1 MQSENTKIV
10 CTIGPASSS
19 KKTLRQLIRA
29 GMDVARLNFSH
40 GSHKGH
46 KGVIRSVRRLS
57 TELDKPVAILQDLQ
71 GPKIRTGELKEGRVE
86 LKKNQEWTITTRRIK
101 GGQGLISTTYRGI
114 VSDLKR
120 GDAILIDDGMIELKV
135 LSKDKEQ
142 LYCKVISGGILGE
155 HKGINLPG
163 VRTRIPSLTKKDK
176 EDLKV
181 GIEAGVDY
189 VAISFVR
196 SAKDVRALKRFLKN
210 KKVDIPVIA
219 KIEKPQA
226 LDELEGI
233 LDVCEGIMVAR
244 GDLGVELSPEKVP
257 VAQKKMIRMANE
269 KRKLVITATQMLESM
284 TEHPRPTRAETS
296 DVANAILDGTDAV
309 MLSAETSVGK
319 YPVESVRM
327 MRKIA
332 RETETNFPTKPLYDR
347 RPSNFPDVISEA
359 ACLAADDLGLKA
371 IVAFSQSGFTAG
383 LISKYRP
390 PVPIIAC
397 TPDVEV
403 QRRLALYWGVNARVV
418 PHLVGTDKMI
428 ETVEDLLL
436 KERLAK
442 KGDRIA
448 ILGGTP
454 LATRGKTN
462 MMKLHVVK

>member
-1 MQSENTKIV
+1 MQSQNTKIV
-10 CTIGPASSS
+10 CTIGPSSS
-19 KKTLRQLIRA
+19 SIKTLRQLIRA

>member
-244 GDLGVELSPEKVP
+244 GDLGVELSLEKVP
-257 VAQKKMIRMANE
+257 VAQKRMIRMANE

-284 TEHPRPTRAETS
+284 TDHPRPTRAETS

-309 MLSAETSVGK
+309 MLSAETSVGN

>member
-1 MQSENTKIV
+1 MHSENTKIV
-10 CTIGPASSS
+10 CTIGPASST
-19 KKTLRQLIRA
+19 KTVLRKLIKA

-40 GSHKGH
+40 GLHKH
-46 KGVIRSVRRLS
+46 HEKVIRFVRNLS

-71 GPKIRTGELKEGRVE
+71 GPKIRTGELRGGKVE
-86 LKKNQEWTITTRRIK
+86 LRKNEAWTITTRRVK
-101 GGQGLISTTYRGI
+101 GGQGLISTPYRGI
-114 VSDLKR
+114 VNDLSA
-120 GDAILIDDGMIELKV
+120 GDKVLIDDGLMELKV
-135 LSKDKEQ
+135 LSKDKAH
-142 LYCKVISGGILGE
+142 LYCKVISGGVLGE

-163 VRTRIPSLTKKDK
+163 VTNSIPSLTKKDK

-181 GIEAGVDY
+181 GIRAGVDF

-196 SAKDVRALKRFLKN
+196 SVRDVLALKRFLKRRG
-210 KKVDIPVIA
+210 VAIPVIA

-332 RETETNFPTKPLYDR
+332 RETETNFPTKPLYHR
-347 RPSNFPDVISEA
+347 KPSNFPDVISEA

-448 ILGGTP
+448 ILAGAP
-454 LATRGKTN
+454 LAARGKTN

>member
-1 MQSENTKIV
+1 MQSQNTKIV
-10 CTIGPASSS
+10 CTIGPSSS
-19 KKTLRQLIRA
+19 SIKTLRQLIRA

-448 ILGGTP
+448 ILGGAP
-454 LATRGKTN
+454 LAARGKTN
-462 MMKLHVVK
+462 MMKLHVVQ